1 LVVDELDN
9 SVHVMFH
16 DEVKMWWPSDALK
29 TPWDATHESD
39 GLSREAVATTTTTLA
54 LGNGDHVVS
63 TIEKQ
68 AQEARALE
76 LALEEECQSEVAA
89 MNAAKARRI
98 QSVLV
103 SSVKRVHDDKIE
115 QLSQRLTPLGLTLAS
130 VKRMAESVP
139 SQLRPELL
147 AVGISPTD
155 ADKFLRM
162 VVPKSRRR
170 QTVSVMD
177 GVAAWLARQGSGEGQ
192 APAPLTQQEK
202 DTMAQVANVVAPVVK
217 DGGPAVADATDQPD
231 TVALVSTFGTRLPR
245 ARALRNF
252 TMECE
257 GELVDV
263 EQGALLVLTESSPDK
278 RWWSGYVH
286 GGRNVPGEFLSKV
299 VKLLS
304 IRQSRRG
311 SVAEVCFVK
320 DDGMAEQLR
329 LAADEPDP
337 EPAAKLGDEEHGLDA
352 QELLAPELEAETGD
366 VATEVVLQRLRRSL
380 KDVAALTVA
389 EADAIETRLR
399 MELDDLSLEY
409 TKKQIALRGRQ
420 EQRRLQSAA
429 ALAKGQAANL
439 RALGIGGA
447 ADMALAKNTR
457 VEHARAALGLAARSS
472 TPPGPAAG
480 GTARRRGAD
489 AGGGA
494 RPSRQPGRRAPRPH
508 GPLAELSERWWPG
521 GTHNGGTA
529 SSQPPPPSSSGARGS
544 ASPSAYA
551 DVRQHRFSLGEAV
564 EVFSSSLGEWVQA
577 VVAHLSEEAQQLT
590 VRYEGRTKVIDLAD
604 AGVSTTLRV
613 RSTPPIIKRTYHLSP
628 RHTYADRNRLRP
640 AWMTTPAEKFSRRQQ
655 TIMQSCSHAAQGKL
669 FRGGHPA
676 RSEST

>member
-1 LVVDELDN
+1 MVDELDN

-115 QLSQRLTPLGLTLAS
+115 QLAQRLTPLGLTLAS

-231 TVALVSTFGTRLPR
+231 TVALVSTFGKRLPR

-311 SVAEVCFVK
+311 SVAEVSFVK

-329 LAADEPDP
+329 LAADEPEP

-352 QELLAPELEAETGD
+352 LELLAPELEAEAGD

-447 ADMALAKNTR
+447 ADIALAKNTR

-472 TPPGPAAG
+472 TPPPGPAAG
-480 GTARRRGAD
+480 GTARRGAAA

-494 RPSRQPGRRAPRPH
+494 PGRRAPRPN

-521 GTHNGGTA
+521 GTHSGGTA
-529 SSQPPPPSSSGARGS
+529 SSPPGSSGARGS
-544 ASPSAYA
+544 ASPGSYA

-590 VRYEGRTKVIDLAD
+590 VRYEGRTKVVDLAD
-604 AGVSTTLRV
+604 AAVSTTLRV
-613 RSTPPIIKRTYHLSP
+613 RSTPPIIKRMYEQG
-628 RHTYADRNRLRP
+628 DRVEIYSESKQ
-640 AWMTTPAEKFSRRQQ
+640 AWMAGMVVAVDGRK
-655 TIMQSCSHAAQGKL
+655 IM
-669 FRGGHPA
+669 
-676 RSEST
+676 